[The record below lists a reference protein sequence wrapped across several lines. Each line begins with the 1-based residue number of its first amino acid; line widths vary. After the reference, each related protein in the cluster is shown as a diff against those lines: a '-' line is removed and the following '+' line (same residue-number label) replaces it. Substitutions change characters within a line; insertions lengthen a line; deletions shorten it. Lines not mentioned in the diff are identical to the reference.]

1 MRGLYEEEAEKDFKE
16 FTATHPKA
24 KEQMSFVREIDQA
37 ALKAVKIAAES
48 ELSDLLMIQEKLKEK
63 SDNLDQEFYHSRN
76 TVTRPERRTE
86 SRPHRVRSVL
96 GR

>member
-1 MRGLYEEEAEKDFKE
+1 MRGLYEEEAETDFKE

-48 ELSDLLMIQEKLKEK
+48 
-63 SDNLDQEFYHSRN
+63 
-76 TVTRPERRTE
+76 
-86 SRPHRVRSVL
+86 
-96 GR
+96 